1 MLRRAGAAMIAVTAN
16 VVLASA
22 HSVEPDAILALPVE
36 ADGGRQCGLQA
47 DYTISG
53 AVLRVELLASANDNG
68 AAIKICAYAPNSV
81 GPMLRDLWLKTPTLF
96 TLGTFQ
102 PARDNKDGILE
113 ASGEVEKSLAATV
126 VREFSVGDAEISLVY
141 EGVLPAARL
150 AIGLPQP
157 PPDEVKTHLQS
168 CAALLSG

>member
-1 MLRRAGAAMIAVTAN
+1 MIAVTAN

-68 AAIKICAYAPNSV
+68 AAIKIRAYAPNSV
-81 GPMLRDLWLKTPTLF
+81 GPMLRDLWLKTPTLCKRCVAP
-96 TLGTFQ
+96 TLTDQAGIFAWAQ
-102 PARDNKDGILE
+102 GIRSSMRD
-113 ASGEVEKSLAATV
+113 
-126 VREFSVGDAEISLVY
+126 
-141 EGVLPAARL
+141 
-150 AIGLPQP
+150 
-157 PPDEVKTHLQS
+157 
-168 CAALLSG
+168 